1 MDAGKERKGK
11 IGLCLFFFL
20 TWERY
25 KCQGKKEKKKKKNAC
40 GKREKIPSC
49 LDNVVL
55 SSLPKE

>member
-25 KCQGKKEKKKKKNAC
+25 KCQGKKEKKKKKT
-40 GKREKIPSC
+40 PVV
-49 LDNVVL
+49 NVKKSRLVL
-55 SSLPKE
+55 TM